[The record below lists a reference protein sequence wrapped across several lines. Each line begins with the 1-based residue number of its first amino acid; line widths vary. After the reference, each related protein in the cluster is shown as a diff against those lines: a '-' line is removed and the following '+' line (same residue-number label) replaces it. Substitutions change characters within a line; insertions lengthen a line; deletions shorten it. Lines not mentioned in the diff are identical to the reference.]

1 MRSLSWHSHR
11 RELERTHFCEISG
24 DAPVWMDRSPHLQH
38 EFSLTLDPSFLSNR
52 KVIRSL
58 VLPRTRLDSGFQSGF
73 EGLDQD
79 HIVCVLPKPN
89 TFSLLLSYLAKGLRR
104 LSPGTRPA

>member
-1 MRSLSWHSHR
+1 MHQ
-11 RELERTHFCEISG
+11 SG
-24 DAPVWMDRSPHLQH
+24 WTAPLICSTNFPSPRIHLFYQIA
-38 EFSLTLDPSFLSNR
+38 